1 MMMHISVKHYFRCLY
16 GIAWFLTLSFC
27 TPTIHGQVVTDES
40 ISKEWLREQLQ
51 PQAPRLIFDT
61 KTEQLLAE
69 KLKTDANIQQL
80 YQHIKAYADYSLEQ
94 PPLAYQKRGRRL
106 LSVSRDALQRMLALA
121 LVYRMEQQ
129 PAYLHRLEAELLTVA
144 HFPDWNPSHFLDA
157 AEMAAAVGLAID
169 WCGKDIAPDILQ
181 AAKNALLEKAIKPS
195 IGITWENWWWA
206 SEHNWNLVCHGGLAI
221 AALAIFE
228 EEPNL
233 ASFVLDRT
241 VRRFPLGLLPYQPDG
256 AYNEGPGYWFYATNY
271 LTLTISAFESALG
284 TGFEFLEV
292 PGVARSVAFSEM
304 TAGPSGDYYNY
315 FDSST
320 KGYHSLKHMGLLSWF
335 GQRRGFRPPQQALK
349 QAIENIPS
357 PEQQSK
363 GRFSTLY
370 LLNLLRL
377 SEDAP
382 EIEREPVWLAEGDA
396 PLLVFA
402 PEQSN
407 GLYLAAKGG
416 SANDNHANMDAG
428 SFILEWQKTRFAI
441 DLGNQDYYE
450 LERTIGVDALWNR
463 AQDSPR
469 WDLLTKNNFGHSTLT
484 INNAKHLAKGRALV
498 HHSNLNAEKP
508 EVAFDLS
515 SLYGNQLNRAIRTFK
530 KISDSELLIQDEVG
544 LSEKTQSLTWHWIT
558 DAEVRLEDQTA
569 TLTIDGK
576 QIQLEVIAPADF
588 ELAVVALDP
597 PPSKLDKVVP
607 KLKRIEVRMQPKA
620 FRKKKGRITIKVT
633 GLP

>member
-1 MMMHISVKHYFRCLY
+1 MMHKAVRINFQYLFGIGLY
-16 GIAWFLTLSFC
+16 LILSLS
-27 TPTIHGQVVTDES
+27 TTAVHGQVVTNES
-40 ISKEWLREQLQ
+40 ISKEWLREHLQ
-51 PQAPRLIFDT
+51 PQTPRLIFDIET
-61 KTEQLLAE
+61 QQLLAE
-69 KLKTDANIQQL
+69 KLTTDAHIQQL
-80 YQHIKAYADYSLEQ
+80 YQHIKAYADYCLQQ
-94 PPLAYQKRGRRL
+94 PPLTYQKRGRRL
-106 LSVSRDALQRMLALA
+106 LSVSREALQRMLALA
-121 LVYRMEQQ
+121 MVYRMEQQ
-129 PAYLHRLEAELLTVA
+129 PEYLHRLEAELLTVA

-157 AEMAAAVGLAID
+157 AEMATAVGLALD
-169 WCGKDIAPDILQ
+169 WCGKDMAPDIL
-181 AAKNALLEKAIKPS
+181 KVSKKTLLEKAIKPG
-195 IGITWENWWWA
+195 IGITWENWWWV

-221 AALAIFE
+221 AALAVFE
-228 EEPNL
+228 EEPDL
-233 ASFVLDRT
+233 ASYTLNRT
-241 VRRFPLGLLPYQPDG
+241 VERFPLGLLPYQPDG

-271 LTLTISAFESALG
+271 LTLTVSAFESAVG
-284 TGFEFLEV
+284 TGFDFLEV
-292 PGVARSVAFSEM
+292 PGVARSAEFSEM

-315 FDSST
+315 FDAST
-320 KGYHSLKHMGLLSWF
+320 KGYHNFQHIGLLSWF
-335 GQRRGFRPPQQALK
+335 GQRKGFRPPEEALD
-349 QAIENIPS
+349 QAIADIPP

-382 EIEREPVWLAEGDA
+382 EIKREPVWLAQGDA
-396 PLLVFA
+396 PLVVFA
-402 PEQSN
+402 PKQPD

-428 SFILEWQKTRFAI
+428 SFILEWKRTRFAI

-450 LERTIGVDALWNR
+450 LERTIGVGALWNR

-484 INNAKHLAKGRALV
+484 INEAKHQATGRALI
-498 HHSNLNAEKP
+498 HDSDLNPESP

-515 SLYGNQLNRAIRTFK
+515 PLYGNQLKRAIRTFK
-530 KISDSELLIQDEVG
+530 KISDSELLIQDEVE
-544 LSEKTQSLTWHWIT
+544 LSENTQSLTWQWIT
-558 DAEVRLEDQTA
+558 DAEVQLDDQTA

-576 QIQLEVIAPADF
+576 QIQLEVTAPADF

-607 KLKRIEVRMQPKA
+607 NLKRIEVRMQSQA
-620 FRKKKGRITIKVT
+620 FKKKKGRITVKVT

>member
-1 MMMHISVKHYFRCLY
+1 MMMHKAAKQHSPCLCSI
-16 GIAWFLTLSFC
+16 GLLLVLSLC
-27 TPTIHGQVVTDES
+27 TTTVHGQVVTEES
-40 ISKEWLREQLQ
+40 ISKEWLREHRQ
-51 PQAPRLIFDT
+51 PQAPRLIFDN

-80 YQHIKAYADYSLEQ
+80 YQHIKAYADYSLQ
-94 PPLAYQKRGRRL
+94 LPPLTYQKRGRRL
-106 LSVSRDALQRMLALA
+106 LSVSREALQRMLALA
-121 LVYRMEQQ
+121 MTYRMEQQ
-129 PAYLHRLEAELLTVA
+129 PKYLHRLEAELLTVA

-157 AEMAAAVGLAID
+157 AEMATAVGLAID
-169 WCGKDIAPDILQ
+169 WCGGDMATDIVEVS
-181 AAKNALLEKAIKPS
+181 KKALLEKAIKPS
-195 IGITWENWWWA
+195 IGITWENWWWV

-228 EEPNL
+228 EEPDL

-271 LTLTISAFESALG
+271 LTLTISAFESALD

-292 PGVARSVAFSEM
+292 PGVARSAAFSEM

-320 KGYHSLKHMGLLSWF
+320 RGYHSLKHIGLLSWF
-335 GQRRGFRPPQQALK
+335 GQRKGFRPPQQALK
-349 QAIENIPS
+349 QAIESLP
-357 PEQQSK
+357 PPKQQSK

-377 SEDAP
+377 SEDTP
-382 EIEREPVWLAEGDA
+382 EIKREPVWLAEGDA
-396 PLLVFA
+396 PLVVFA
-402 PEQSN
+402 PEQPD

-463 AQDSPR
+463 AQNSPR
-469 WDLLTKNNFGHSTLT
+469 WELLTKNNFGHSTLT
-484 INNAKHLAKGRALV
+484 INGDKHQAKGRAVV
-498 HHSNLNAEKP
+498 HYSDLNAENP

-515 SLYGNQLNRAIRTFK
+515 PLYGNQLKRAIRTFK
-530 KISDSELLIQDEVG
+530 KISDSELLIQDEVE
-544 LSEKTQSLTWHWIT
+544 LSEKTQSLTWQWIT
-558 DAEVRLEDQTA
+558 DAQVRLEDQTA

-576 QIQLEVIAPADF
+576 QIQLEVTAPADF

-607 KLKRIEVRMQPKA
+607 NLKRIEVRMQSQA
-620 FRKKKGRITIKVT
+620 FKKKKGRITVKVT

>member
-1 MMMHISVKHYFRCLY
+1 MKNIAVQRCFSFLYFIGLFLILSLY
-16 GIAWFLTLSFC
+16 ST
-27 TPTIHGQVVTDES
+27 TVYGQVVTDES
-40 ISKEWLREQLQ
+40 ISKDWLREHLQ
-51 PQAPRLIFDT
+51 PQPPRQIFT
-61 KTEQLLAE
+61 TETEQLLHD
-69 KLKTDANIQQL
+69 KLKNDANVKQL
-80 YQHIKAYADYSLEQ
+80 YLHIKAYADYSLQ
-94 PPLAYQKRGRRL
+94 LPPLTYVKKGRRL
-106 LSVSRDALQRMLALA
+106 LSVSREALQRMLALA
-121 LVYRMEQQ
+121 MVYRMEQQ
-129 PAYLHRLEAELLTVA
+129 PVYLHRLEAELLTVA

-169 WCGKDIAPDILQ
+169 WCGKDIAPDILK
-181 AAKNALLEKAIKPS
+181 ASKKALLEKAIKPS
-195 IGITWENWWWA
+195 IGITWENWWWV

-228 EEPNL
+228 EEPDL
-233 ASFVLDRT
+233 ASFVLNRT
-241 VRRFPLGLLPYQPDG
+241 VERFPLGLLPYQPDG

-284 TGFEFLEV
+284 TGFDFLEV
-292 PGVARSVAFSEM
+292 PGVARSAAFSVM

-315 FDSST
+315 FDAST
-320 KGYHSLKHMGLLSWF
+320 KGYHTLQHIGLLSWF
-335 GQRRGFRPPQQALK
+335 GQRMGFRPPQQALK
-349 QAIENIPS
+349 QAMENIPS

-377 SEDAP
+377 PKDAP
-382 EIEREPVWLAEGDA
+382 ELKREPVWLAKGDA
-396 PLLVFA
+396 PLVVFD
-402 PEQSN
+402 PKQPN

-416 SANDNHANMDAG
+416 SANDNHGNMDAG

-450 LERTIGVDALWNR
+450 LERTIGVSALWNK

-484 INNAKHLAKGRALV
+484 INGTKHQAKGRALV
-498 HHSNLNAEKP
+498 HHSDLDPERP

-515 SLYGNQLNRAIRTFK
+515 PLYGDQLKQATRTFK
-530 KISDSELLIQDEVG
+530 KISDSQLLIQDEVE
-544 LSEKTQSLTWHWIT
+544 LSKNTQSLTWQWIT
-558 DAEVRLEDQTA
+558 DAEVQLKDRTA

-576 QIQLEVIAPADF
+576 QLQLEVIAPADF

-607 KLKRIEVRMQPKA
+607 NLKRIEVRMQPEA
-620 FRKKKGRITIKVT
+620 FRKKKGLIKVRGT

>member
-1 MMMHISVKHYFRCLY
+1 MKNIAVQRCFSCLY
-16 GIAWFLTLSFC
+16 FIGLFLIISLCST
-27 TPTIHGQVVTDES
+27 TVYGQVVTDES
-40 ISKEWLREQLQ
+40 ISKEWLRDHLQ
-51 PQAPRLIFDT
+51 AQTPRLIFT
-61 KTEQLLAE
+61 TETEQLLHD
-69 KLKTDANIQQL
+69 KLKNDANVKQL

-121 LVYRMEQQ
+121 MVYRMEQQ

-157 AEMAAAVGLAID
+157 AEMATAVGLSID
-169 WCGKDIAPDILQ
+169 WCEKDIAPDILK

-195 IGITWENWWWA
+195 IGITWDNWWWV
-206 SEHNWNLVCHGGLAI
+206 SQHNWNLVCHGGLAV

-228 EEPNL
+228 EEPDL
-233 ASFVLDRT
+233 ASFVLNRT
-241 VRRFPLGLLPYQPDG
+241 AERFPLGLLPYQPDG

-284 TGFEFLEV
+284 TGFDFLEV
-292 PGVARSVAFSEM
+292 PGVAQSAAFSEM

-315 FDSST
+315 FDAGT
-320 KGYHSLKHMGLLSWF
+320 GGYHTLKHFGLLSWF
-335 GQRRGFRPPQQALK
+335 GQRKGFRPPQQDLK

-357 PEQQSK
+357 PEEHSK
-363 GRFSTLY
+363 DRFSTLY

-382 EIEREPVWLAEGDA
+382 EIRREPVWLAKGDA
-396 PLLVFA
+396 PLAVFA
-402 PEQSN
+402 PEQPD

-416 SANDNHANMDAG
+416 SASDNHANMDTG

-450 LERTIGVDALWNR
+450 LERTIGVGALWNK

-484 INNAKHLAKGRALV
+484 INGAKHLVKGRALV
-498 HHSNLNAEKP
+498 HHSDLNPERP

-515 SLYGNQLNRAIRTFK
+515 TLYGDQLKQAVRTFK
-530 KISDSELLIQDEVG
+530 KVSDSELLLEDEVE
-544 LSEKTQSLTWHWIT
+544 LSANTQSLTWQWIT
-558 DAEVRLEDQTA
+558 DAEVQLKDRTA

-576 QIQLEVIAPADF
+576 QVQLEVIAPADF
-588 ELAVVALDP
+588 EMAVVSLDP

-607 KLKRIEVRMQPKA
+607 DLKRIEVRMQPEA
-620 FRKKKGRITIKVT
+620 FRKKKGLIKVRVT

>member
-1 MMMHISVKHYFRCLY
+1 MHKTVKQYSWPSPISL
-16 GIAWFLTLSFC
+16 FLILSLC
-27 TPTIHGQVVTDES
+27 ATGLHGQVVTDES
-40 ISKEWLREQLQ
+40 ISKEWLREHLQ
-51 PQAPRLIFDT
+51 PQAPRLIFT
-61 KTEQLLAE
+61 TETEQLLND
-69 KLKTDANIQQL
+69 KLKSDANVKQL
-80 YQHIKAYADYSLEQ
+80 YQHIKAYADYSLQ
-94 PPLAYQKRGRRL
+94 LPPLTYVKKGRRL
-106 LSVSRDALQRMLALA
+106 LSVSREALQRMLAIA
-121 LVYRMEQQ
+121 MVYRMERQ
-129 PAYLHRLEAELLTVA
+129 PEYLHRLEAELLTVA

-157 AEMAAAVGLAID
+157 AEMATAVGLAID
-169 WCGKDIAPDILQ
+169 WCGKDIALDILE
-181 AAKNALLEKAIKPS
+181 AAKNALLEKAIKPG
-195 IGITWENWWWA
+195 IGITWDNWWWV

-221 AALAIFE
+221 AALTIFE
-228 EEPNL
+228 DEPDL
-233 ASFVLDRT
+233 ASFVLNRT
-241 VRRFPLGLLPYQPDG
+241 VERFPLGLLPYQPDG

-284 TGFEFLEV
+284 TGFDFLEV
-292 PGVARSVAFSEM
+292 PGVAQSAAFSEM

-315 FDSST
+315 FDAST
-320 KGYHSLKHMGLLSWF
+320 NGYHSLRHIGLLSWF
-335 GQRRGFRPPQQALK
+335 GQRKGFRPPQQAIK
-349 QAIENIPS
+349 QAMENIPS

-382 EIEREPVWLAEGDA
+382 ELKREPVWLAKGDA
-396 PLLVFA
+396 PLAVFA
-402 PEQSN
+402 PKQPN

-416 SANDNHANMDAG
+416 SADDNHANMDAG

-450 LERTIGVDALWNR
+450 LERTIGVGALWNK

-484 INNAKHLAKGRALV
+484 INGAKHLVKGRALI
-498 HHSNLNAEKP
+498 HHSDLNPEHP

-515 SLYGNQLNRAIRTFK
+515 PLYGNQLKRVIRTFK
-530 KISDSELLIQDEVG
+530 KVSDSALLIQDEIE
-544 LSEKTQSLTWHWIT
+544 LSENTQSFTWQWIT
-558 DAEVRLEDQTA
+558 DADVQLKDQTA

-576 QIQLEVIAPADF
+576 QLQLEVIAPADF
-588 ELAVVALDP
+588 EMAVVSLDP

-607 KLKRIEVRMQPKA
+607 DLKRIEVRMQPEA
-620 FRKKKGRITIKVT
+620 FKKKKGLIKIRVA